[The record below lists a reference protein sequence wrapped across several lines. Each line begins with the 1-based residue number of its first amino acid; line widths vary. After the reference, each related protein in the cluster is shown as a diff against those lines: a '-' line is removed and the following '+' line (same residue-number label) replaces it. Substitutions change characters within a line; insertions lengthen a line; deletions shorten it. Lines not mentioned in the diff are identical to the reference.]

1 MDWITL
7 DSVIFA
13 PVTLYLENWIN
24 IVMLLLLETDDE
36 IGPTFC
42 KLLQWMG
49 WMEYIAQIGVL
60 STPDCWEGVPSPGG
74 QQQEEHSTVN
84 FSMFK

>member
-36 IGPTFC
+36 IGPTTFC
-42 KLLQWMG
+42 KLLQKFYS
-49 WMEYIAQIGVL
+49 ECTTTSL
-60 STPDCWEGVPSPGG
+60 LETS
-74 QQQEEHSTVN
+74 
-84 FSMFK
+84 FKSFNVKL

>member
-24 IVMLLLLETDDE
+24 IVMLLETDDG
-36 IGPTFC
+36 IGPKFH
-42 KLLQWMG
+42 
-49 WMEYIAQIGVL
+49 I
-60 STPDCWEGVPSPGG
+60 
-74 QQQEEHSTVN
+74 
-84 FSMFK
+84 

>member
-24 IVMLLLLETDDE
+24 IVMLLETDDE
-36 IGPTFC
+36 IGPTFY
-42 KLLQWMG
+42 KLK
-49 WMEYIAQIGVL
+49 
-60 STPDCWEGVPSPGG
+60 
-74 QQQEEHSTVN
+74 N
-84 FSMFK
+84 FFSE